1 MNNINQVI
9 APVPDGTSL
18 AFAQTMLPLLSEGLV
33 IVNPGLEVVAINEI
47 AQQFLFFKKGTP
59 LKEGDNLSDWAIKC
73 NQGAIFRFVE
83 SFLMSPDA
91 GFESLIW
98 NDAVAKEIKV
108 KLGKHTSQSGAV
120 HIVAVL
126 SEVPDNT
133 LNLLNTINAI
143 VWVAEPVNYMVSFV
157 SEQAR
162 EVLGYT
168 SEEWYE
174 PGFWKRVIHPEDY
187 QQTMAVC
194 SIASQQGL
202 DHTLDYRIMTRAGD
216 VRWFKDIIKVIKEG
230 DKVVAVK
237 GILIDITQEVQAKE
251 ELCKRDELLR
261 AIANYSFDSVVI
273 LKEDLTIK
281 YASPS
286 IERLIG
292 YTPEEL
298 LGSNALLLVASKSK
312 AYAAERLTKVLQRI
326 DDLPAEL
333 FLTCKDGRQVHVEV
347 FGKNLLDNRYLSGMM
362 LSIRDIT
369 ERKEI
374 ERELLKARLEQQVT
388 ITKAVI
394 KAQESE
400 RSNIAKELHDNIN
413 QLLSVSK
420 LMIETAKDQVEF
432 RERFLDLSSDALMQA
447 IREIR
452 KLSSSLVVYDLQ
464 DLGLRESVTKLI
476 SLHNISPDTKIY
488 CKIPDQVDGIL
499 DSNSKTHLYR
509 IIQEQLT
516 NIRKHAQ
523 ASRVFIRIVQRGN
536 TVRLTINDNGLGFHQ
551 DKKKNGIGLQNIY
564 SRVELLMGQC
574 SIESVPGQGCTIT
587 VDINVHQ

>member
-1 MNNINQVI
+1 MNNINQEV
-9 APVPDGTSL
+9 APVLEVTSL
-18 AFAQTMLPLLSEGLV
+18 TLAQSTLSLLSDGVV
-33 IVNPGLEVVAINEI
+33 IVNTGLEVVTINEI
-47 AQQFLFFKKGTP
+47 AQQFLFFKRGTP
-59 LKEGDNLSDWAIKC
+59 LKEGDNLSEWAIKC

-83 SFLMSPDA
+83 RFLLSPDLS
-91 GFESLIW
+91 FEALIW
-98 NDAVAKEIKV
+98 NNAVAKQIKV

-120 HIVAVL
+120 HIIVVL
-126 SEVPDNT
+126 SEVPGNT

-143 VWVAEPVNYMVSFV
+143 VWVAEPVNYLVSFV
-157 SEQAR
+157 SEQAK

-168 SEEWYE
+168 SEEWYK

-187 QQTMAVC
+187 QKTMEVC
-194 SIASQQGL
+194 AIASQQGL
-202 DHTLDYRIMTRAGD
+202 DHTLDYRIMAKTGD
-216 VRWFKDIIKVIKEG
+216 VKWFKDIIKVIKEG
-230 DKVVAVK
+230 DKIVAVK

-251 ELCKRDELLR
+251 EMCKKDELIR

-292 YTPEEL
+292 YRPEEL
-298 LGSNALLLVASKSK
+298 LGSNAMLLVASKSK

-326 DDLPAEL
+326 DDLPGEL
-333 FLTCKDGRQVHVEV
+333 FLNCKNGRQVHVEV
-347 FGKNLLDNRYLSGMM
+347 FGKNLLDNRYLSGIM

-374 ERELLKARLEQQVT
+374 EAELLKARIEQQVT

-394 KAQESE
+394 KAQEAE

-420 LMIETAKDQVEF
+420 LMIETAKDRVEF

-447 IREIR
+447 IKEIR

-488 CKIPDQVDGIL
+488 CKIPDKVDAML
-499 DSNSKTHLYR
+499 DSNSRTHLYR

-523 ASRVFIRIVQRGN
+523 ASRVFIRVAQKSNII
-536 TVRLTINDNGLGFHQ
+536 RLTINDNGLGFRQ

-564 SRVELLMGQC
+564 SRVELLMGRC
-574 SIESVPGQGCTIT
+574 CIESEPGQGCTIT